1 MVSFVIVGILFT
13 KQRLLTRI
21 IKI

>member
-13 KQRLLTRI
+13 KQRLLTSI